1 MAQEQIKINKRVN
14 RAALAKYARNA
25 SPLKEGLEYAPQFDE
40 EGIIIKE
47 VEYTSNGNTY
57 TYPAVECEVG
67 EDKKY
72 LSLNCWRGRTIAVAD
87 ENGKLAEKTF
97 EAEFAEDAPLEEV
110 YDGLNN
116 AEKGTIYVCVATSYR
131 GKNERSFYASKVRVL
146 KRKKTNT

>member
-1 MAQEQIKINKRVN
+1 MAQETIKVNQRVT

-25 SPLKEGLEYAPQFDE
+25 SPLKEGLEYAPQFDK

-57 TYPAVECEVG
+57 TYPAVECKVG
-67 EDKKY
+67 EDTKY
-72 LSLNCWRGRTIAVAD
+72 LSLNCWRGRTIAVANED
-87 ENGKLAEKTF
+87 GKLSEKTF

-110 YDGLNN
+110 YDGLNG
-116 AEKGTIYVCVATSYR
+116 AKKGTTYVCVATPYR

-146 KRKKTNT
+146 KKKEN